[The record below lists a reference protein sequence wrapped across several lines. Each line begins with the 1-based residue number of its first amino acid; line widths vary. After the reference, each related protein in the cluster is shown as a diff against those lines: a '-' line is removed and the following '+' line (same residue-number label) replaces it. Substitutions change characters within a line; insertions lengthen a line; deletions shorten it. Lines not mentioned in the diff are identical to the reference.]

1 MKIYL
6 SPSDQRENKYAAGGT
21 NESMQCVLIANAAK
35 AALDRNG
42 YETIR
47 GSTGKTIA
55 GRIAESNAWN
65 ADVHVAIHTNAGG
78 GDGTLVMCHTG
89 NADNKYVKSV
99 YNAVAKI
106 SPGKDDGIR
115 VRADLAEINR
125 TTALCIYLEVEFHDD
140 PELAEWIIDSSA
152 EIGEAIAEAF
162 CKADGIPFKSASG
175 SAGRPSGKAKYY
187 VQCGAFA
194 EKKNADALAK
204 KLKADGYEVYIKEE

>member
-78 GDGTLVMCHTG
+78 GDGTLVMCHTA

-115 VRADLAEINR
+115 ARTDLAEING
-125 TTALCIYLEVEFHDD
+125 TKALCIYLEVEFHDD
-140 PELAEWIIDSSA
+140 PELAEWIIDDSA
-152 EIGEAIAEAF
+152 EIGETIAEAF
-162 CKADGIPFKSASG
+162 CKVDGIPFKSSPG
-175 SAGRPSGKAKYY
+175 SAGRPLRKVKYY

-194 EKKNADALAK
+194 LKKNALALAK